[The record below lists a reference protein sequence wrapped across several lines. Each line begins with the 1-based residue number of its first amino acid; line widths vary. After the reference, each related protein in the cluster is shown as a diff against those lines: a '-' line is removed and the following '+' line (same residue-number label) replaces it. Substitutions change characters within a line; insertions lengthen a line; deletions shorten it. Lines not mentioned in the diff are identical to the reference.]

1 MLITPNSG
9 LSKQHLKEF
18 EESSIDAELFIENT
32 MGFGKEDVIYII
44 EITKLV
50 KDKEGEGDSVEISSL
65 ENNNLI
71 FVDEGHRGST
81 GDKWKFNR
89 EELAKKGFIFEYS
102 ATFGQAVDGQIHK
115 SNTWKN
121 ESDYYSQK
129 VEDIGLDA
137 EIKKENF

>member
-1 MLITPNSG
+1 MIEKKFIADLNAFVDSENGKISEDKNKYSYFYEKDLNKLAFYMATGSGKTLIMHINYLQFKKNCNQEINNVMLITPNSG

-71 FVDEGHRGST
+71 
-81 GDKWKFNR
+81 
-89 EELAKKGFIFEYS
+89 L
-102 ATFGQAVDGQIHK
+102 
-115 SNTWKN
+115 
-121 ESDYYSQK
+121 
-129 VEDIGLDA
+129 
-137 EIKKENF
+137 

>member
-71 FVDEGHRGST
+71 
-81 GDKWKFNR
+81 
-89 EELAKKGFIFEYS
+89 L
-102 ATFGQAVDGQIHK
+102 
-115 SNTWKN
+115 
-121 ESDYYSQK
+121 
-129 VEDIGLDA
+129 
-137 EIKKENF
+137 

>member
-1 MLITPNSG
+1 MIEKKFIADLNAFVDSENGKISEDKNKYSYFYEKDLNKLAFYMATGSGKHWLCILIIYNLKKYCNQEINNVMLITPNSG

-71 FVDEGHRGST
+71 
-81 GDKWKFNR
+81 
-89 EELAKKGFIFEYS
+89 L
-102 ATFGQAVDGQIHK
+102 
-115 SNTWKN
+115 
-121 ESDYYSQK
+121 
-129 VEDIGLDA
+129 
-137 EIKKENF
+137 